1 MDVAVGKQHARFNEV
16 EDGTRDY
23 ALYQLR
29 FGLDLARDITRD
41 QFEMLMAKREDDT
54 HFAASDRPVGT
65 QSSQICVDVRNR
77 ARVERDF
84 LSLGD

>member
-1 MDVAVGKQHARFNEV
+1 
-16 EDGTRDY
+16 
-23 ALYQLR
+23 
-29 FGLDLARDITRD
+29 
-41 QFEMLMAKREDDT
+41 MAKREDDT

-65 QSSQICVDVRNR
+65 QSSQICVDVGNR